1 MVIFYREL
9 LHLLVEVHQKH
20 GTNIDSFQMAMGERG
35 WFIVGCYLE
44 PDASYYIER
53 VVRST

>member
-20 GTNIDSFQMAMGERG
+20 GTNIDSFQMATGERG
-35 WFIVGCYLE
+35 WFIVGCYLD